1 MLRNP
6 RTAIKLELAICRS
19 RLPGLNARSSRMVPG
34 DGNPVLRFGA
44 GTQQQFGDSDE
55 YEYYG

>member
-1 MLRNP
+1 M
-6 RTAIKLELAICRS
+6 ELAIGRS
-19 RLPGLNARSSRMVPG
+19 RLPGLNARGSRMVPG

-55 YEYYG
+55 CEYYG